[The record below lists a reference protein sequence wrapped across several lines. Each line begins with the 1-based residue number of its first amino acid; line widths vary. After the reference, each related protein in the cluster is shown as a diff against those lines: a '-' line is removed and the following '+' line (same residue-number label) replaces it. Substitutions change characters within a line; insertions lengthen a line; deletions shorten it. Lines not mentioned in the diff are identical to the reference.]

1 VSEVASTR
9 RSPQRPPTEQLSVA
23 EILRQYTPGFVAQ
36 HARQAVPQV
45 QSTLAKLSLCRTAAL
60 GGRALK
66 CKSCGHRSAVYNS
79 CGDRHCPQ
87 CRGAKRAAWV
97 ESTREL
103 LLPEVDYFQA
113 VFTLPEELSALALG
127 NRRALY
133 DLLFTAAWQALREVL
148 EEQFGFRPAA
158 LMVLH
163 TWNQR
168 LDAHPHVH
176 ALVPGGGPSLCGKRW
191 IKSRHPRHRR
201 KRKPYLVDNELLSER
216 FRKKFLAGMRRLRR
230 QGKLRLDD
238 KYSASP
244 SGDPFAALLVELQ
257 SQPWVVYIQAPPR
270 KNASPERVLKYLA
283 RYMTGGPISDRR
295 LVSHVSSEVI
305 FLARS
310 TEKPKRKGPTKLVP
324 VTLSGVEFT
333 RRWSLHILPKDYT
346 KVRRYGGY
354 SNRHCESY
362 LNRCRRLLDF
372 TPVVSDPESETDSHA
387 DSDSSAARCP
397 KCSGPM
403 TCIAATERPGWSAV
417 MAGPDRP
424 LWYRDG

>member
-1 VSEVASTR
+1 M
-9 RSPQRPPTEQLSVA
+9 
-23 EILRQYTPGFVAQ
+23 
-36 HARQAVPQV
+36 
-45 QSTLAKLSLCRTAAL
+45 K
-60 GGRALK
+60 
-66 CKSCGHRSAVYNS
+66 
-79 CGDRHCPQ
+79 
-87 CRGAKRAAWV
+87 
-97 ESTREL
+97 
-103 LLPEVDYFQA
+103 
-113 VFTLPEELSALALG
+113 
-127 NRRALY
+127 
-133 DLLFTAAWQALREVL
+133 
-148 EEQFGFRPAA
+148 
-158 LMVLH
+158 
-163 TWNQR
+163 
-168 LDAHPHVH
+168 
-176 ALVPGGGPSLCGKRW
+176 
-191 IKSRHPRHRR
+191 
-201 KRKPYLVDNELLSER
+201 
-216 FRKKFLAGMRRLRR
+216 RLRR

-295 LVSHVSSEVI
+295 LSSHVANEVT

-310 TEKPKRKGPTKLVP
+310 TEKSKRKGPTKLVP

-333 RRWSLHILPKDYT
+333 RRWSLHILPKGYT

-403 TCIAATERPGWSAV
+403 TCIGATERPGWSTV
-417 MAGPDRP
+417 MASPDRP
-424 LWYRDG
+424 HWYRDG